1 MTRRHRAPQVSSNIV
16 FVDSDSEQLVD
27 NPRNAAYEHFL
38 AVFSGAK
45 PKMQPVFPDG
55 QEKENT
61 QQPFFAQPPNSA
73 GTVPTSGAADAV
85 PTEPAVPVVSA
96 AHASSLSA
104 DDVDGL
110 DGITIPGG
118 DDLPPPPP
126 LPTGNKGG
134 KRGGSAK
141 GAASTTM
148 SKKAQL
154 EQKRAAKRAT
164 AGTNLPG
171 TKAKKA
177 NKKADSSDDD
187 SSDDDSSD
195 AEDDA
200 EAAGGAQPQQR
211 CPRSPACARCLLPP
225 AWYPLGVSSCMRERA
240 VPGDPLA
247 PEAHPPGAHCQT
259 LPCCSCERA
268 SAQAGA
274 QESGAQANLAVG
286 AEAQAGPG
294 GGQRGLAVCDCC
306 ASRPRAHRKP
316 RCLSLRVR
324 TRQRVWR

>member
-1 MTRRHRAPQVSSNIV
+1 M
-16 FVDSDSEQLVD
+16 DSDSEQLVD

-164 AGTNLPG
+164 VGTNLPG

-177 NKKADSSDDD
+177 KKKADSS
-187 SSDDDSSD
+187 
-195 AEDDA
+195 EIK
-200 EAAGGAQPQQR
+200 R
-211 CPRSPACARCLLPP
+211 R
-225 AWYPLGVSSCMRERA
+225 
-240 VPGDPLA
+240 
-247 PEAHPPGAHCQT
+247 
-259 LPCCSCERA
+259 
-268 SAQAGA
+268 
-274 QESGAQANLAVG
+274 
-286 AEAQAGPG
+286 
-294 GGQRGLAVCDCC
+294 
-306 ASRPRAHRKP
+306 
-316 RCLSLRVR
+316 
-324 TRQRVWR
+324 